1 MINYLLTI
9 SLFSLPPSL
18 LAVSSIMT
26 ALRPALEAA
35 VSVTRDTPSPSSGS
49 GHSSAHSSPSAPPP
63 APASPALGSV
73 DLVLGAMGRLAVADR
88 AEVMEVV
95 ARLEQLM
102 QASLPPSPAQS
113 DEERSPAGGQD
124 QPPDCWHPPPSPL
137 EPSSLTPRPYDGGP
151 EGSQTRLLPSSRPE
165 NLCKI
170 NSRHF

>member
-49 GHSSAHSSPSAPPP
+49 GHSSAHSSPSAPPPPP

-124 QPPDCWHPPPSPL
+124 QPPAASASRLLASSPL
-137 EPSSLTPRPYDGGP
+137 APRTLFTDP
-151 EGSQTRLLPSSRPE
+151 EA
-165 NLCKI
+165 I
-170 NSRHF
+170 

>member
-1 MINYLLTI
+1 M
-9 SLFSLPPSL
+9 
-18 LAVSSIMT
+18 SSIMT

-49 GHSSAHSSPSAPPP
+49 GHSSAHSSPSAPP
-63 APASPALGSV
+63 PASPALGSV

-113 DEERSPAGGQD
+113 DEERSPGGGQD
-124 QPPDCWHPPPSPL
+124 QPPAASASRLLASSPL
-137 EPSSLTPRPYDGGP
+137 APRTLFTDP
-151 EGSQTRLLPSSRPE
+151 EA
-165 NLCKI
+165 I
-170 NSRHF
+170 

>member
-1 MINYLLTI
+1 METIPILFNNIFLTI

-124 QPPDCWHPPPSPL
+124 QPPAASASRLLASSPL
-137 EPSSLTPRPYDGGP
+137 APRTLFTDP
-151 EGSQTRLLPSSRPE
+151 EA
-165 NLCKI
+165 I
-170 NSRHF
+170 

>member
-1 MINYLLTI
+1 MIYYLLTI

-49 GHSSAHSSPSAPPP
+49 GHSSAHSSPSAPP
-63 APASPALGSV
+63 PASPALGSV

-124 QPPDCWHPPPSPL
+124 QPPAASASRLLASSPL
-137 EPSSLTPRPYDGGP
+137 APRTLFTDP
-151 EGSQTRLLPSSRPE
+151 EA
-165 NLCKI
+165 I
-170 NSRHF
+170 